1 MAPWRLKGLWLGVIY
16 SVEGI
21 YLVLQNPVLRQK
33 HQLRIFLQLSI
44 LSFMLTGFA
53 QILVGL
59 PIHLL
64 RLFFWTLSP
73 TFLQDHHA
81 VNATL
86 TLSHAI
92 LHDLISALPFVLL
105 LFMRYVYPQPL
116 DNLFMESLVFVD
128 KQYHQGHRAALPSK
142 QLKRDHATKPS
153 RTQHKTPLNELT
165 FSQRLVMQ
173 KKRSRHWQ
181 NLKDSGAR
189 TWKKVRLGLLLGTL
203 SMVPY
208 FGAFVFPAAGK
219 FAQRKEWRES
229 RGLTFTLHRSVC
241 HI

>member
-1 MAPWRLKGLWLGVIY
+1 MAPWRLKGLWLGVVY

-21 YLVLQNPVLRQK
+21 YLVLQNPALRRK
-33 HQLRIFLQLSI
+33 HHLRIFLQLSI

-73 TFLQDHHA
+73 TFLQDHHT

-86 TLSHAI
+86 TLSHTT
-92 LHDLISALPFVLL
+92 LHDLISALPFALL

-116 DNLFMESLVFVD
+116 DNLFMESLAFVD
-128 KQYHQGHRAALPSK
+128 KQYHQGNRVASPSK
-142 QLKRDHATKPS
+142 QLKRDHGTK
-153 RTQHKTPLNELT
+153 RARVQHKTPSNEPT

-181 NLKDSGAR
+181 NLKDSSAR
-189 TWKKVRLGLLLGTL
+189 TWKKVRLGLLLGVL
-203 SMVPY
+203 SMVPF

-219 FAQRKEWRES
+219 FAQRKGWMES
-229 RGLTFTLHRSVC
+229 RGLTVYTL
-241 HI
+241 